1 MSEHNIEKGDT
12 IRDWNGTEHYVNK
25 VDGAY
30 VAFVDEYG
38 QHKFTHVDNVEVVE

>member
-12 IRDWNGTEHYVNK
+12 IRDWNGTEHHVNE
-25 VDGAY
+25 VDGEY